1 MEHHVRLELVYLVQ
15 QIDKYV
21 RKLFIM
27 VKMKMMVKTS
37 NNDDTTFYK
46 DWIIH

>member
-1 MEHHVRLELVYLVQ
+1 MEHRVRLELVYLVL

-27 VKMKMMVKTS
+27 TKIKMMVKIS
-37 NNDDTTFYK
+37 NNDDMTF
-46 DWIIH
+46 